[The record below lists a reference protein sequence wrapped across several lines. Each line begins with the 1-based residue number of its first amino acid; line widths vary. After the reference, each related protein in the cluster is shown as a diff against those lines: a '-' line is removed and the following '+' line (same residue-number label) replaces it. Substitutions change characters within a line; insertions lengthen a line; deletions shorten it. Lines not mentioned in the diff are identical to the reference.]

1 MFSHSNHSENKVKT
15 SSRSSH
21 YLNVRKLLRLNTHHF
36 KLSLFLAFI
45 SVFLSLNCNMN
56 GLHCKHFSEEVML
69 LRCVILSIL
78 SILKSNAILKSAIS
92 SVVKNNWN
100 RIFSDFIGSKKQV
113 SYILPYFTK
122 VAEFVPFKS

>member
-1 MFSHSNHSENKVKT
+1 MSDCHTIFFSKKLCSSHSYHSENKVKT
-15 SSRSSH
+15 SNRSSH

-56 GLHCKHFSEEVML
+56 GLHCKHFSEEVMFYNYTVTKYRLPML
-69 LRCVILSIL
+69 LRCVILSII

-92 SVVKNNWN
+92 SVVRNN
-100 RIFSDFIGSKKQV
+100 
-113 SYILPYFTK
+113 
-122 VAEFVPFKS
+122 